1 MSLSRQKVRF
11 AQIAFIAI
19 AQDFSRSDVRD
30 QTEDDF
36 PWRTHGAVLRGHFRA
51 ASQRGGASPILRL
64 FVARGPNVNDLSFSG
79 FLMRVVLSL
88 LLVLLTFN
96 PSGYSYVHM
105 VADGFPSMTPLEA
118 VLGIV
123 LLIGW
128 IVFLGAT
135 LKSIG
140 LVGMVLAL
148 ALCAALVWLVSSW
161 GWVSLENTNALIWV
175 GLVVLALIMA
185 IGMAWA
191 HLYRRWT
198 GQTTVDE
205 VNEGQ

>member
-1 MSLSRQKVRF
+1 M
-11 AQIAFIAI
+11 
-19 AQDFSRSDVRD
+19 
-30 QTEDDF
+30 
-36 PWRTHGAVLRGHFRA
+36 
-51 ASQRGGASPILRL
+51 
-64 FVARGPNVNDLSFSG
+64 NDLSFSG
-79 FLMRVVLSL
+79 FLVRAVLSL
-88 LLVLLTFN
+88 VLVLLTFN

-105 VADGFPSMTPLEA
+105 VSEGFPHITPVEA
-118 VLGIV
+118 VLGIL

-140 LVGMVLAL
+140 LVGMVLAFG
-148 ALCAALVWLVSSW
+148 LCAALIWMIVSW
-161 GWVSLENTNALIWV
+161 GWVSLDNTSALTWI

-205 VNEGQ
+205 VHESQ

>member
-1 MSLSRQKVRF
+1 M
-11 AQIAFIAI
+11 
-19 AQDFSRSDVRD
+19 
-30 QTEDDF
+30 
-36 PWRTHGAVLRGHFRA
+36 
-51 ASQRGGASPILRL
+51 
-64 FVARGPNVNDLSFSG
+64 NDLSFSG
-79 FLMRVVLSL
+79 FLIRAVLSL
-88 LLVLLTFN
+88 VLVLLTFN

-105 VADGFPSMTPLEA
+105 VADGFPSITPVEA
-118 VLGIV
+118 VLGIL
-123 LLIGW
+123 LLIMW

-140 LVGMVLAL
+140 LVGMVLAF
-148 ALCAALVWLVSSW
+148 ALCAAVIWMIVSW
-161 GWVSLENTNALIWV
+161 GWVSLENTSALTWI

-205 VNEGQ
+205 LNEGQ

>member
-1 MSLSRQKVRF
+1 M
-11 AQIAFIAI
+11 
-19 AQDFSRSDVRD
+19 
-30 QTEDDF
+30 
-36 PWRTHGAVLRGHFRA
+36 
-51 ASQRGGASPILRL
+51 
-64 FVARGPNVNDLSFSG
+64 NDLSFSG
-79 FLMRVVLSL
+79 FLMRAALSL
-88 LLVLLTFN
+88 VLVLLTFN

-105 VADGFPSMTPLEA
+105 VADGFPQVTPVEV
-118 VLGIV
+118 VLGIL

-135 LKSIG
+135 LRSIG
-140 LVGMVLAL
+140 LLGMVLAF
-148 ALCAALVWLVSSW
+148 ALCAALIWMIVSW
-161 GWVSLENTNALIWV
+161 GWVSLDNTNALTWI

>member
-1 MSLSRQKVRF
+1 MPWVFLRRFTRQPGSR
-11 AQIAFIAI
+11 
-19 AQDFSRSDVRD
+19 
-30 QTEDDF
+30 
-36 PWRTHGAVLRGHFRA
+36 
-51 ASQRGGASPILRL
+51 ILR
-64 FVARGPNVNDLSFSG
+64 FFAARDDNVNDLSFSG
-79 FLMRVVLSL
+79 FLVRAVLSL
-88 LLVLLTFN
+88 ILVLLTFN

-105 VADGFPSMTPLEA
+105 VADGFPSVTPVEV
-118 VLGIV
+118 VLGIL

-135 LKSIG
+135 LRSIG
-140 LVGMVLAL
+140 LIGMVLAL
-148 ALCAALVWLVSSW
+148 GLCAALVWMVASW
-161 GWVSLENTNALIWV
+161 GWVSLQNTNALIWV

-205 VNEGQ
+205 VNEGPR

>member
-1 MSLSRQKVRF
+1 M
-11 AQIAFIAI
+11 
-19 AQDFSRSDVRD
+19 
-30 QTEDDF
+30 
-36 PWRTHGAVLRGHFRA
+36 
-51 ASQRGGASPILRL
+51 
-64 FVARGPNVNDLSFSG
+64 NDLSFSG
-79 FLMRVVLSL
+79 FLMRAVLSL
-88 LLVLLTFN
+88 VLVLLTFN

-105 VADGFPSMTPLEA
+105 VADGFPHITPVEA
-118 VLGIV
+118 VLGIL

-135 LKSIG
+135 LRSIG
-140 LVGMVLAL
+140 LFGMLLAF
-148 ALCAALVWLVSSW
+148 ALCAALIWMIVSW
-161 GWVSLENTNALIWV
+161 GWVSLDNTSALTWI

>member
-1 MSLSRQKVRF
+1 M
-11 AQIAFIAI
+11 
-19 AQDFSRSDVRD
+19 
-30 QTEDDF
+30 
-36 PWRTHGAVLRGHFRA
+36 
-51 ASQRGGASPILRL
+51 
-64 FVARGPNVNDLSFSG
+64 NDLSFSG
-79 FLMRVVLSL
+79 FLMRSVFA
-88 LLVLLTFN
+88 LVLVLVTFN

-105 VADGFPSMTPLEA
+105 VANDFPSITPVEL
-118 VLGIV
+118 VCGIV

-140 LVGMVLAL
+140 LIGMVLAF
-148 ALCAALVWLVSSW
+148 ALCAALIWMIVSW
-161 GWVSLENTNALIWV
+161 GWVTLENTSALTWI
-175 GLVVLALIMA
+175 GLVVLPLILA
-185 IGMAWA
+185 IGMAWS

>member
-1 MSLSRQKVRF
+1 VK
-11 AQIAFIAI
+11 
-19 AQDFSRSDVRD
+19 
-30 QTEDDF
+30 
-36 PWRTHGAVLRGHFRA
+36 
-51 ASQRGGASPILRL
+51 
-64 FVARGPNVNDLSFSG
+64 VNDLSFSG
-79 FLMRVVLSL
+79 FLVRAVLSL
-88 LLVLLTFN
+88 VLVLLTFN

-105 VADGFPSMTPLEA
+105 VADGFPSITPVEA
-118 VLGIV
+118 VLGIL

-140 LVGMVLAL
+140 LVGMVLAFG
-148 ALCAALVWLVSSW
+148 LCAALIWMIVSW
-161 GWVSLENTNALIWV
+161 GWVSLENTNALAWI

>member
-1 MSLSRQKVRF
+1 M
-11 AQIAFIAI
+11 
-19 AQDFSRSDVRD
+19 
-30 QTEDDF
+30 
-36 PWRTHGAVLRGHFRA
+36 H
-51 ASQRGGASPILRL
+51 
-64 FVARGPNVNDLSFSG
+64 DLSFRG
-79 FLMRVVLSL
+79 FLLRAVLSL
-88 LLVLLTFN
+88 VLVLLTFN

-105 VADGFPSMTPLEA
+105 VANGFPHVTPVEA
-118 VLGIV
+118 VCGIL

-140 LVGMVLAL
+140 FLGMVLAF
-148 ALCAALVWLVSSW
+148 ALCVALIWMIVSW
-161 GWVSLENTNALIWV
+161 GWVTLDNTSALTWI
-175 GLVVLALIMA
+175 GLVVLALILA
-185 IGMAWA
+185 IGMAWS

>member
-1 MSLSRQKVRF
+1 MN
-11 AQIAFIAI
+11 
-19 AQDFSRSDVRD
+19 DF
-30 QTEDDF
+30 TF
-36 PWRTHGAVLRGHFRA
+36 GGFVLRA
-51 ASQRGGASPILRL
+51 L
-64 FVARGPNVNDLSFSG
+64 
-79 FLMRVVLSL
+79 LSL

-105 VADGFPSMTPLEA
+105 VANGFPGITPVEA
-118 VLGIV
+118 VCGIL

-140 LVGMVLAL
+140 LIGMVLAF
-148 ALCAALVWLVSSW
+148 ALCGALIWMIVSW
-161 GWVSLENTNALIWV
+161 GWVRLEDTSALVWI
-175 GLVVLALIMA
+175 GLVVLALILA
-185 IGMAWA
+185 IGMAWS

>member
-1 MSLSRQKVRF
+1 M
-11 AQIAFIAI
+11 
-19 AQDFSRSDVRD
+19 
-30 QTEDDF
+30 
-36 PWRTHGAVLRGHFRA
+36 
-51 ASQRGGASPILRL
+51 
-64 FVARGPNVNDLSFSG
+64 NDLSFSG
-79 FLMRVVLSL
+79 FLVRAVLSL
-88 LLVLLTFN
+88 VLVLLTFN

-105 VADGFPSMTPLEA
+105 VADGFPRVSPAEA
-118 VLGIV
+118 VLGIL

-140 LVGMVLAL
+140 LVGMVLAF
-148 ALCAALVWLVSSW
+148 ALCAALIWMIVSW
-161 GWVSLENTNALIWV
+161 GWVSLDDTGALTWI

>member
-1 MSLSRQKVRF
+1 M
-11 AQIAFIAI
+11 
-19 AQDFSRSDVRD
+19 
-30 QTEDDF
+30 
-36 PWRTHGAVLRGHFRA
+36 
-51 ASQRGGASPILRL
+51 
-64 FVARGPNVNDLSFSG
+64 NDLSFGG
-79 FLMRVVLSL
+79 FLLRAALSL

-96 PSGYSYVHM
+96 PSGYSYVHL
-105 VADGFPSMTPLEA
+105 VADGFPNISPVEA
-118 VLGIV
+118 VLGIL

-140 LVGMVLAL
+140 LVGMVLAF
-148 ALCAALVWLVSSW
+148 ALCAALIWMIVSW
-161 GWVSLENTNALIWV
+161 GWVSLQNTSALTWI

-198 GQTTVDE
+198 GQATVDE
-205 VNEGQ
+205 VKEGQ

>member
-1 MSLSRQKVRF
+1 VVCANRFHRDGAGFFSERIDVAAAMYGMPWQAHGDRIHGYFGAGFTRQ
-11 AQIAFIAI
+11 AG
-19 AQDFSRSDVRD
+19 SS
-30 QTEDDF
+30 
-36 PWRTHGAVLRGHFRA
+36 
-51 ASQRGGASPILRL
+51 ILRL
-64 FVARGPNVNDLSFSG
+64 FAARGPNVNDLSFSG
-79 FLMRVVLSL
+79 FLVRVVLSL
-88 LLVLLTFN
+88 ILVLLTFN

-105 VADGFPSMTPLEA
+105 VADGFPSMTPVEA
-118 VLGIV
+118 VLGIL

-148 ALCAALVWLVSSW
+148 ALCAALVWLVASW

>member
-1 MSLSRQKVRF
+1 M
-11 AQIAFIAI
+11 
-19 AQDFSRSDVRD
+19 
-30 QTEDDF
+30 
-36 PWRTHGAVLRGHFRA
+36 
-51 ASQRGGASPILRL
+51 
-64 FVARGPNVNDLSFSG
+64 NDLSFSG
-79 FLMRVVLSL
+79 FLVRATLSL

-105 VADGFPSMTPLEA
+105 VADGFPSITPVEA
-118 VLGIV
+118 VLGIL

-140 LVGMVLAL
+140 LIGMVLAF
-148 ALCAALVWLVSSW
+148 ALCAALIWMIVSW
-161 GWVSLENTNALIWV
+161 GWVRLEDTGALTWIA
-175 GLVVLALIMA
+175 LVVLALILA

-198 GQTTVDE
+198 GQATVDE
-205 VNEGQ
+205 VDERP

>member
-1 MSLSRQKVRF
+1 M
-11 AQIAFIAI
+11 
-19 AQDFSRSDVRD
+19 
-30 QTEDDF
+30 
-36 PWRTHGAVLRGHFRA
+36 
-51 ASQRGGASPILRL
+51 
-64 FVARGPNVNDLSFSG
+64 NDLSFSG
-79 FLMRVVLSL
+79 FLIRAVLSL
-88 LLVLLTFN
+88 VLVLLTFN

-105 VADGFPSMTPLEA
+105 VADGFPSITPVEA
-118 VLGIV
+118 VLGIL
-123 LLIGW
+123 LLIMW

-140 LVGMVLAL
+140 LVGMVLAF
-148 ALCAALVWLVSSW
+148 ALCAAVIWMIVSW
-161 GWVSLENTNALIWV
+161 GWVSLENTSALTWI